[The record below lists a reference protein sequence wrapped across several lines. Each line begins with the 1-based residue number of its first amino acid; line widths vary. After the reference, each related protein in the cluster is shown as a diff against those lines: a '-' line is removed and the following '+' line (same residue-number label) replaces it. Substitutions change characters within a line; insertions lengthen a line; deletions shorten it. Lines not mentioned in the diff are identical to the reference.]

1 MKKRLTAAL
10 LAATWVAT
18 TAFAQAP
25 AAGPQVKSK
34 PELDAIM
41 AVQNA
46 ATPDQKLA
54 AIDNVL
60 TKFADTQFKPN
71 LLIMAAVLY
80 QQKGDQD
87 KMQVYAERALE
98 ADPKSYQAMLMI
110 AQALASRTREYDLDK
125 EDKLAKVDKYAHE
138 ALTTMDT
145 AEKPN
150 PQLTDEQWA
159 EAKNQLKSQA
169 HEILGTAAMVR
180 KKYDDAVTEYKAA
193 LDAEGANPEPVTMV
207 RLAAAEN
214 QAGKPDDAT
223 ALLDK
228 VMAMPNLDA
237 RIRSVAQ
244 AEKARAAQ
252 IKNGAK
258 PGGQPQTSSPAAG
271 PQPAPTS
278 PQPAPT
284 TPQPEPTKP

>member
-1 MKKRLTAAL
+1 MKKRVMAGF
-10 LAATWVAT
+10 LAVTFLATM
-18 TAFAQAP
+18 AFAQAP
-25 AAGPQVKSK
+25 AAGPQAKSQK
-34 PELDAIM
+34 EVDALM

-46 ATPDQKLA
+46 TTVDQKLA

-98 ADPKSYQAMLMI
+98 ANPKSFQAMLMI
-110 AQALASRTREYDLDK
+110 AQAVASRTREFDLDK
-125 EDKLAKVDKYAHE
+125 ADKLAKVDKYAHE
-138 ALTTMDT
+138 ALKELET

-169 HEILGTAAMVR
+169 HEILGTAAMVD
-180 KKYDDAVTEYKAA
+180 KKYDQAVTEYKAA
-193 LDAEGANPEPVTMV
+193 VDAEGATPEPVTMV

-214 QAGKPDDAT
+214 QAGKPDEAI

-228 VMAMPNLDA
+228 VMATPNLDA

-252 IKNGAK
+252 IKSSGAK
-258 PGGQPQTSSPAAG
+258 PAGQTPSSSVPQV
-271 PQPAPTS
+271 
-278 PQPAPT
+278 
-284 TPQPEPTKP
+284 EIKKP